1 MVTVLAAVLVLA
13 TGTAAAA
20 AGAQPGGK
28 LFVGGSFTSAG
39 GVTATNVA
47 AWDGVD
53 WSALTG
59 PNGEGADA
67 TVSAFTM
74 YNGKLIV
81 GGSFLEAGG
90 EVVSGI
96 AAWNGVNWEPLIGSS
111 GVPGVTVAPL
121 GFVSTLTV
129 YNGDLYVGGMFPR
142 AGGTLTVNNIA
153 RWNGQDWFALPGPSG
168 VGVTRGGSTITS
180 VWDLTVVDGLLVAGG
195 GFDAAGGVSANAVA
209 SWNGSA
215 WASLGQP
222 VADAEVLS
230 VTNYNGRLVVS
241 RDYVENNFN
250 VSDVAWRD
258 NGQWSVLGGDPQ
270 GRLNGGVRDLIVHNG
285 ILVAG
290 GHFTQ
295 AAGITV
301 NHVAQWNGSAW
312 SALSGPAGTGT
323 SDTVYALAS
332 FQGFLVAG
340 GFFSQA
346 GGVPVSNIARW
357 NGAAWSALPG
367 SSNGTNDIVLE
378 LLTT

>member
-1 MVTVLAAVLVLA
+1 MIAVLTAVLVLA

-20 AGAQPGGK
+20 GAQPGGT
-28 LFVGGSFTSAG
+28 LFVGGSFNTAG
-39 GVTATNVA
+39 GVTTTNVA

-59 PNGEGADA
+59 PNGEGADS

-81 GGSFLEAGG
+81 GGSFIEAGG

-96 AAWNGVNWEPLIGSS
+96 AAWDGVEWEPLIGSS
-111 GVPGVTVAPL
+111 GVPGVTVAPI
-121 GFVSTLTV
+121 GFVSALTV
-129 YNGDLYVGGMFPR
+129 YNGNLYVGGLFPR

-153 RWNGQDWFALPGPSG
+153 GWNGTDWFALSGPSG
-168 VGVTRGGSTITS
+168 VGTALGGSTIAS
-180 VWDLTVVDGLLVAGG
+180 VWDLTTVDGVLVAGG
-195 GFDAAGGVSANAVA
+195 NFDTAGGVAANGVA
-209 SWNGSA
+209 SWNGST

-222 VADAEVLS
+222 IADTSVLS
-230 VTNYNGRLVVS
+230 VTTYNGRLVVS

-285 ILVAG
+285 DLVAG

-295 AAGITV
+295 AAGVTV
-301 NHVAQWNGSAW
+301 NHVARWNGSAW
-312 SALSGPAGTGT
+312 SALSGPSGTGT

-332 FQGFLVAG
+332 FQGYLIAG
-340 GFFSQA
+340 GIFGQA
-346 GGVPVSNIARW
+346 GGVSVSNIARW
-357 NGAAWSALPG
+357 NGSAWSALPG
-367 SSNGTNDIVLE
+367 SSNGTDGIVLE
-378 LLTT
+378 LLAT